1 MVALASIAEVD
12 DDDPVTIFPDLMIR
26 LTLSDQINKR
36 YLAYAINSFIGRLYF
51 KYVTKGKNQTM
62 VKVSPKELEEFML
75 PVPSLEIQRE
85 IVEKINAEIEKQRKI
100 EVQIADLRAQIDNLI
115 ENTIQQ
121 SN

>member
-1 MVALASIAEVD
+1 
-12 DDDPVTIFPDLMIR
+12 
-26 LTLSDQINKR
+26 
-36 YLAYAINSFIGRLYF
+36 
-51 KYVTKGKNQTM
+51 M

>member
-1 MVALASIAEVD
+1 
-12 DDDPVTIFPDLMIR
+12 
-26 LTLSDQINKR
+26 
-36 YLAYAINSFIGRLYF
+36 
-51 KYVTKGKNQTM
+51 
-62 VKVSPKELEEFML
+62 ML